1 MDSRHWFSLINF
13 YNTAQIR
20 HCSKKVK
27 NAIFYYNEPW
37 AEGEALMKEER
48 RLEERA
54 HENKI
59 PKNRPTLGSFM
70 GDAFENI
77 SDEIDELDEKR
88 SFSQKLL
95 LKNDAIR
102 SRLRTLVKSPVWFW
116 TVLILV
122 LINTGLRCSVHHG
135 MPEWWKNLLE
145 QLEITFLIIFSLEI
159 TLKMYAVGSERYFKA
174 G

>member
-1 MDSRHWFSLINF
+1 MMNLWS
-13 YNTAQIR
+13 
-20 HCSKKVK
+20 
-27 NAIFYYNEPW
+27 
-37 AEGEALMKEER
+37 EGEALMKEER

-70 GDAFENI
+70 GEAFENI
-77 SDEIDELDEKR
+77 SDETDELDEKR

-159 TLKMYAVGSERYFKA
+159 TLKMYAVGTERYFKE